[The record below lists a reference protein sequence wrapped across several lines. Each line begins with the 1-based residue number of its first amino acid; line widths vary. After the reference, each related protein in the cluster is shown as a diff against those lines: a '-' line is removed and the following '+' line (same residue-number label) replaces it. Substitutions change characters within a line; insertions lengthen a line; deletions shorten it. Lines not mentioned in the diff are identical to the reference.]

1 MAGRRTSG
9 HRGISQAPAHPQMG
23 RCDWQERPVAAAHRA
38 TIAGMNTAPITGTR
52 YDDVVHDA
60 LAVAQAGDYRAR
72 HVTVGSRAG
81 IVTPH
86 RDENGQLDRNDLAAQ
101 IYALAHGLAS
111 DNGQYTGGAFV
122 SGSEGYFIAA
132 PDTDQE

>member
-1 MAGRRTSG
+1 
-9 HRGISQAPAHPQMG
+9 
-23 RCDWQERPVAAAHRA
+23 
-38 TIAGMNTAPITGTR
+38 MNTAPITGTR
-52 YDDVVHDA
+52 YDNVVHDA

-72 HVTVGSRAG
+72 HVTVASRTG

-132 PDTDQE
+132 PKTDQE